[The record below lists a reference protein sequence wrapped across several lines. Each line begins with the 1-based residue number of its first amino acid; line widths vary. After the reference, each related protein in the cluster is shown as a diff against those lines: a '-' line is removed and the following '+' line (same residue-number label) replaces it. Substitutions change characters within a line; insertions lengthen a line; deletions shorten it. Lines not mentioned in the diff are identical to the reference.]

1 VLAASRGSKHD
12 VDSLNQNVFPCARC
26 ISVVGSLCAAIAWPL
41 GASLVLTNISASHYG
56 KLPALAAP
64 AFEAPKFLIIILS
77 SHMSL
82 CTAFCT
88 APCTA
93 LSPANDSRR
102 ATGGLKATLQL
113 VLKSSHEQPSNLPDH
128 FLIPPANPYW
138 SSPELCVSDRVT
150 CCFPP
155 VCGYNYH
162 PHYYRCSEPLA
173 MTS

>member
-1 VLAASRGSKHD
+1 MRQMRLGGRQPLCCHCLATRCQPCSHQHHTTESSLHLQHQLSK
-12 VDSLNQNVFPCARC
+12 LQN
-26 ISVVGSLCAAIAWPL
+26 S
-41 GASLVLTNISASHYG
+41 
-56 KLPALAAP
+56 
-64 AFEAPKFLIIILS
+64 LIIILS

-82 CTAFCT
+82 CTAFCP

-128 FLIPPANPYW
+128 FLIPPANWYW

-155 VCGYNYH
+155 VCWYNYH
-162 PHYYRCSEPLA
+162 PHCYRCSEPLA